1 MPKSDLEGYGAWKAA
16 WGHAPQG
23 ERSCFNFTFGT
34 TPNGDLNG
42 EEATTTATP
51 WECQARCALLN
62 AAARTG
68 TGADGPC
75 KYVRQCNDL
84 HPFFYCAVCGLPGG
98 RNSAIDPL
106 PLPASLPR
114 IDTHLSL
121 LALLP
126 RAIILPENSLDP
138 LARALTHSRAHART
152 NTGTSTGVQCCWLV
166 GASACAR

>member
-1 MPKSDLEGYGAWKAA
+1 LCLLPWVNIRYELAMPKSDLEGYGAWKAA

-62 AAARTG
+62 AATRTG

-75 KYVRQCNDL
+75 KYVRQ
-84 HPFFYCAVCGLPGG
+84 
-98 RNSAIDPL
+98 
-106 PLPASLPR
+106 
-114 IDTHLSL
+114 
-121 LALLP
+121 
-126 RAIILPENSLDP
+126 
-138 LARALTHSRAHART
+138 
-152 NTGTSTGVQCCWLV
+152 
-166 GASACAR
+166 